1 VRPDGIPVVLVGLGE
16 DGRAI
21 ARAVVDHAE
30 LTLVAVVDRDP
41 NLAGTSLDV
50 LLGGG
55 APEVRV
61 ESDLPKALGRARGGV
76 LLQSGVGR
84 LDDAL
89 PDVRAAVKAG
99 LHVVSTCPE
108 LAYPALDRADD
119 AEALD
124 ALCEQRGVAVVSTG
138 VTPGFSLDRL
148 PALLAQVAGPIR
160 HVRAVRVVDL
170 ASADD
175 PLRRLVGV
183 GLSEAAFDA
192 ALEREELGQLGL
204 AQSAALVAESCIG
217 TDDYEVDE
225 ELVPLLAEEDGAVR
239 RGEVAGV
246 QQIARVFAEDQEVVR
261 LELTIQVGAREPRD
275 EVELDASPPLR
286 LLVPGGVP
294 GAAGT
299 ANAVVNAI
307 PAVMERQGLL
317 TVLDLP
323 VGR

>member
-1 VRPDGIPVVLVGLGE
+1 MRPDGIPVVLVGLGE

-21 ARAVVDHAE
+21 ARAVVARAE
-30 LTLVAVVDRDP
+30 LTLVAAVDRDP
-41 NLAGTSLDV
+41 TLAGTSLDA

-61 ESDLPKALGRARGGV
+61 ESDLSKALGRARGGV

-124 ALCEQRGVAVVSTG
+124 TLCEQRGVAVVSTG

-170 ASADD
+170 ASDD

-183 GLSEAAFDA
+183 GLSEAAFDD

-225 ELVPLLAEEDGAVR
+225 ELVPLVAEEDGAVR

-275 EVELDASPPLR
+275 EVELDAVPPLR